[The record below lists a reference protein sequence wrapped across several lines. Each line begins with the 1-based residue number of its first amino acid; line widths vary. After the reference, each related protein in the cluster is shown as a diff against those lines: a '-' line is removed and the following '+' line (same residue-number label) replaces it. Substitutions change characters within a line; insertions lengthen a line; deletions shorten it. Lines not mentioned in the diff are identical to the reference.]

1 MEYSDELTGSST
13 GSEFT
18 GNTTGSEFNFT
29 GRVLTLADL
38 ERAAVRETHEPLSD
52 GARES
57 WEYFG
62 FDRDCEWKAV
72 LTGSEAILITD
83 ESRALNMADVHPDI
97 DSFILWLEGSH
108 EERAIEAE
116 KERLFQERQIDPTV
130 SQSAEQNSESASEP
144 KAKSAAE

>member
-18 GNTTGSEFNFT
+18 GSELTGNKRGSEFNFT

-38 ERAAVRETHEPLSD
+38 EQAAVRETHEPLSD

-108 EERAIEAE
+108 EERW
-116 KERLFQERQIDPTV
+116 KDRT
-130 SQSAEQNSESASEP
+130 
-144 KAKSAAE
+144 AAEAATAFTAMEQTTEAITANKRAVE

>member
-108 EERAIEAE
+108 EERW
-116 KERLFQERQIDPTV
+116 KDRT
-130 SQSAEQNSESASEP
+130 
-144 KAKSAAE
+144 AAEAATAFTAMEQTTEAITANKRAVE

>member
-1 MEYSDELTGSST
+1 MEYSDEFTGSS
-13 GSEFT
+13 
-18 GNTTGSEFNFT
+18 TGSEFNFT

-38 ERAAVRETHEPLSD
+38 EQAAVRETHEPLSD
-52 GARES
+52 GAREA

-62 FDRDCEWKAV
+62 FDRDYEWKAV

-108 EERAIEAE
+108 GERAIEAD
-116 KERLFQERQIDPTV
+116 KERLFQERIDPTV
-130 SQSAEQNSESASEP
+130 SQSAVSQSAGQTSEATSEP